1 MKSFSN
7 ESFGQPTYSN
17 YRKGYLFDS
26 KPEVR
31 AFFEKPRRSWV
42 VDVEGFDTSLPED
55 EIREALT
62 NHFWLCGGIV
72 KVFLDDKDPKTD
84 VLNSHATIVMVGDDA
99 AEYVLELNG
108 SELGGRKLVVKVK
121 RFPGT

>member
-1 MKSFSN
+1 MI
-7 ESFGQPTYSN
+7 YIYILN
-17 YRKGYLFDS
+17 YC
-26 KPEVR
+26 
-31 AFFEKPRRSWV
+31 SWV

-55 EIREALT
+55 EIKEALT
-62 NHFWLCGGIV
+62 NQFWLCGGIV

-99 AEYVLELNG
+99 AENVLELNG
-108 SELGGRKLVVKVK
+108 SVLGGRKLVVKAK